1 MQILSS
7 QSLLQIFLTFA
18 VSFLTCFMTV
28 PGVMVLAKRV
38 GAMDIPKDKRRM
50 HKEPIPRLGGLSIY
64 LGFLIAVLLF
74 CPNITQ
80 SLRGILIGS
89 VMIVIIGIMDDINA
103 LSPLPKL
110 FVQLSAATVVVL
122 HGVVITYLDNPL
134 PWGPETFQL
143 GWFSIPFTIL
153 WIVGV
158 TNAINL
164 IDGLDGLAAGI
175 SSIASVSIFIIALLT
190 SAPEIALIMAAL
202 CGACIGFLPYNYN
215 PAKIF
220 MGDTGALFLGFILA
234 SMSVCGLFKGSALL
248 SVAVPFLV
256 LGLPIYDTLFAIGR
270 RVVTHQPI
278 MKPDR
283 GHLHHRLID
292 MGLSQRQVVTILY
305 SLSGMLGLSAIILAT
320 GLSVQAVAL
329 IVVLIL
335 LVVLEFYLLGW
346 DAKKQRTEENENK
359 QGKSDDG
366 E

>member
-1 MQILSS
+1 MQFSFNL
-7 QSLLQIFLTFA
+7 SLLQILFAFA
-18 VSFLTCFMTV
+18 VSFLICFMTV

-50 HKEPIPRLGGLSIY
+50 HKEPIPRLGGLAIY
-64 LGFLIAVLLF
+64 IGFLAAVLLF
-74 CPNITQ
+74 CPSITPA
-80 SLRGILIGS
+80 LRGILIGS
-89 VMIVIIGIMDDINA
+89 VMIVVIGIMDDINA
-103 LSPLPKL
+103 LSALPKL
-110 FVQLSAATVVVL
+110 LVQLAAAVVVVL
-122 HGVVITYLDNPL
+122 HGVVISYLDNPL

-143 GWFSIPFTIL
+143 GWFAIPFTVI

-202 CGACIGFLPYNYN
+202 CGACFGFLPYNYN

-234 SMSVCGLFKGSALL
+234 TMSVSGLFKASALI

-270 RVVTHQPI
+270 RVVKRQSI

-305 SLSGMLGLSAIILAT
+305 SMSGTLGLSAIILAS
-320 GLSVQAVAL
+320 GLSGRAIAL
-329 IVVLIL
+329 IAFLIVLVI
-335 LVVLEFYLLGW
+335 LEFYLLRW
-346 DAKKQRTEENENK
+346 DAKKQKDEEE
-359 QGKSDDG
+359 G
-366 E
+366 ESHEED